1 MTTKRL
7 AALLLLL
14 TACAPAGEP
23 PDSIPSPG
31 AANGGEIRGIVRIVG
46 SAPVNTQ
53 VVIQPEG
60 GRAIRITGALRGEL
74 EHLAGIEVTVR
85 GAVTPSRD
93 PMADRE
99 VNATAYDIV
108 GVNGRP
114 VVMGEI
120 VEVTEAWARLRTS
133 SGEEILLTA
142 PPTGLRVGQKIW
154 AQGTPT
160 LAVQTYGVIRP

>member
-1 MTTKRL
+1 
-7 AALLLLL
+7 
-14 TACAPAGEP
+14 
-23 PDSIPSPG
+23 
-31 AANGGEIRGIVRIVG
+31 
-46 SAPVNTQ
+46 
-53 VVIQPEG
+53 
-60 GRAIRITGALRGEL
+60 
-74 EHLAGIEVTVR
+74 
-85 GAVTPSRD
+85 
-93 PMADRE
+93 MADRE

-133 SGEEILLTA
+133 SGEEVLLTA